1 MKHSL
6 ILILGIALL
15 GGCLSKPSLVRETF
29 AIVTPPRSASI
40 PANGPVL
47 AVDRIQVKP
56 PFDSASLTYRTGE
69 FSYERDPYAVFLDS
83 PAASFSEPIHAWLQ
97 NSGLFSVVS
106 GPESPLQAN
115 LRMEVSI
122 EQLYGDFRD
131 RAHPQAVLQ
140 MRFLV
145 FKKEGRG
152 HDEVVLQ
159 KTYWG
164 RVPLKARTAAAVVAG
179 WNEALEHI
187 MKELTADLKTSVL

>member
-1 MKHSL
+1 MKRSL
-6 ILILGIALL
+6 ILFLGIVLL

-29 AIVTPPRSASI
+29 AIVTPPRSAGI

-47 AVDRIQVKP
+47 TVQRILVMP

-83 PAASFSEPIHAWLQ
+83 PASSFSQPIHAWLQ
-97 NSGLFSVVS
+97 NSGLFSVVA
-106 GPESPLQAN
+106 GAESPVRAN
-115 LRMEVSI
+115 LGMEVSI
-122 EQLYGDFRD
+122 EQLYGDFRN
-131 RAHPQAVLQ
+131 RNHPAAVLQ
-140 MRFLV
+140 MRFLM
-145 FKKEGRG
+145 FKREGRG

-179 WNEALEHI
+179 WDEALGHI
-187 MKELTADLKTSVL
+187 MKELTADLKTSVQ